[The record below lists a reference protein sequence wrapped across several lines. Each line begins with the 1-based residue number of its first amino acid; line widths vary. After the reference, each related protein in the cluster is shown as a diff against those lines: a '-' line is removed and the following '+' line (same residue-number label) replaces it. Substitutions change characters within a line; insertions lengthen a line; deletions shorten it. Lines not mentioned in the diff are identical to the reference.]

1 MENAG
6 GESGSESESESEE
19 DEQWIYQLKWKN
31 KIITVNFT
39 MTTTEPKLNVWLQT
53 FEIEEMYLVYNQ

>member
-1 MENAG
+1 
-6 GESGSESESESEE
+6 
-19 DEQWIYQLKWKN
+19 
-31 KIITVNFT
+31 